1 MTVLI
6 EDDPSIRKLVE
17 YSLSS
22 NGISIVSFP
31 SGEEAFESDLKDAEL
46 FILDIM
52 LPGMDG
58 MEILSRIRKDPTL
71 GRVPVIMLT
80 AKGSEYDIAKGLDDG
95 ADDYIPKP
103 FGILELIS
111 RVKAAIRRGRMNGE
125 EKKKKE
131 TLSSGDINM
140 DVTSHRAYLGDREI
154 SLTQKEYALL
164 EYFLTHKG
172 IALSRDKLL
181 TEVWGY
187 NYVGETRTVDV
198 HIRHLREKL
207 GSEGDKIET
216 VKGLGYRFSGE

>member
-31 SGEEAFESDLKDAEL
+31 SGEEAFESDLKDSEL

-71 GRVPVIMLT
+71 RRVPVIMLT
-80 AKGSEYDIAKGLDDG
+80 AKDSEYDIAKGLDDG

-125 EKKKKE
+125 EKKKE

>member
-71 GRVPVIMLT
+71 RRVPVIMLT
-80 AKGSEYDIAKGLDDG
+80 AKDSEYDIAKGLDDG

-125 EKKKKE
+125 EKKKE

-181 TEVWGY
+181 TEVWVY

>member
-1 MTVLI
+1 M
-6 EDDPSIRKLVE
+6 
-17 YSLSS
+17 
-22 NGISIVSFP
+22 
-31 SGEEAFESDLKDAEL
+31 
-46 FILDIM
+46 
-52 LPGMDG
+52 
-58 MEILSRIRKDPTL
+58 
-71 GRVPVIMLT
+71 PVIMLT
-80 AKGSEYDIAKGLDDG
+80 AKDSEYDIAKGLDDG

-125 EKKKKE
+125 EKKKE

-207 GSEGDKIET
+207 GTEGDKIET

>member
-1 MTVLI
+1 
-6 EDDPSIRKLVE
+6 
-17 YSLSS
+17 
-22 NGISIVSFP
+22 
-31 SGEEAFESDLKDAEL
+31 
-46 FILDIM
+46 
-52 LPGMDG
+52 
-58 MEILSRIRKDPTL
+58 
-71 GRVPVIMLT
+71 
-80 AKGSEYDIAKGLDDG
+80 
-95 ADDYIPKP
+95 
-103 FGILELIS
+103 
-111 RVKAAIRRGRMNGE
+111 
-125 EKKKKE
+125 
-131 TLSSGDINM
+131 M

-207 GSEGDKIET
+207 GTEGDKIET

>member
-58 MEILSRIRKDPTL
+58 MEILSRIRKDPAL

-125 EKKKKE
+125 EKKKE

-140 DVTSHRAYLGDREI
+140 DVTSHRVYLGDREI
-154 SLTQKEYALL
+154 SLTQKEYVLL

-207 GSEGDKIET
+207 GTEGDKIET

>member
-31 SGEEAFESDLKDAEL
+31 SGEEAFEGDLKDAEL

-80 AKGSEYDIAKGLDDG
+80 AKDSEYDIAKGLDDG

-125 EKKKKE
+125 EKKE

-207 GSEGDKIET
+207 GTEGDKIET

>member
-22 NGISIVSFP
+22 NGISIVSFS

-58 MEILSRIRKDPTL
+58 MEILSRIRKDPVL

-80 AKGSEYDIAKGLDDG
+80 AKDSEYDIAKGLDDG

-125 EKKKKE
+125 EKKKE

>member
-125 EKKKKE
+125 EKKD

>member
-31 SGEEAFESDLKDAEL
+31 SGEDAFESDLKDAEL

-80 AKGSEYDIAKGLDDG
+80 AKDSEYDIAKGLDDG

-125 EKKKKE
+125 EKKKE

>member
-125 EKKKKE
+125 EKKE

-207 GSEGDKIET
+207 GTEGDKIET

>member
-31 SGEEAFESDLKDAEL
+31 SGEEAFESDLTDAEL

-80 AKGSEYDIAKGLDDG
+80 AKDSEYDIAKGLDDG

-125 EKKKKE
+125 EEKKE

-140 DVTSHRAYLGDREI
+140 DVSSHRAYLGDREI

>member
-58 MEILSRIRKDPTL
+58 MEILSRIRKDPIL

-125 EKKKKE
+125 EKKKE

-207 GSEGDKIET
+207 GTEGDKIET

>member
-80 AKGSEYDIAKGLDDG
+80 AKDSEYDIAKGLDDG

-125 EKKKKE
+125 EKKKE
-131 TLSSGDINM
+131 ILSSGDINM

-207 GSEGDKIET
+207 GTEGDKIET

>member
-22 NGISIVSFP
+22 NGISIVPFP

-71 GRVPVIMLT
+71 RRVPVIMLT
-80 AKGSEYDIAKGLDDG
+80 AKDSEYDIAKGLDDG

-125 EKKKKE
+125 EKKKE

-207 GSEGDKIET
+207 GTEGDKIET

>member
-58 MEILSRIRKDPTL
+58 MEILSRIRKDPVL

-80 AKGSEYDIAKGLDDG
+80 AKDSEYDIAKGLDDG

-125 EKKKKE
+125 EKKKE

-207 GSEGDKIET
+207 GTEGDKIET

>member
-71 GRVPVIMLT
+71 RRVPVIMLT
-80 AKGSEYDIAKGLDDG
+80 AKDSEYDIAKGLDDG

-125 EKKKKE
+125 EKKKE

-140 DVTSHRAYLGDREI
+140 DVTSHRAYLEDREI

>member
-31 SGEEAFESDLKDAEL
+31 SGEDAFESDLKDAEL

-58 MEILSRIRKDPTL
+58 MEILSRIRKDPVL

-80 AKGSEYDIAKGLDDG
+80 AKDSEYDIAKGLDDG

-125 EKKKKE
+125 EKKKE

-207 GSEGDKIET
+207 GTEGDKIET

>member
-17 YSLSS
+17 YTLSS

-125 EKKKKE
+125 EKKE

>member
-125 EKKKKE
+125 EKKKE

-207 GSEGDKIET
+207 GSEGDRIET

>member
-80 AKGSEYDIAKGLDDG
+80 AKDSEYDIAKGLDDG

-125 EKKKKE
+125 EEKKD

-207 GSEGDKIET
+207 GTEGDKIET

>member
-58 MEILSRIRKDPTL
+58 MESLSRIRKDPTL
-71 GRVPVIMLT
+71 RRVPVILLT
-80 AKGSEYDIAKGLDDG
+80 AKDSEYDIAKGLDDG

-125 EKKKKE
+125 EKKKE

>member
-22 NGISIVSFP
+22 NGISIVSCP

-80 AKGSEYDIAKGLDDG
+80 AKDSEYDIAKGLDDG

-125 EKKKKE
+125 EKKKE

-140 DVTSHRAYLGDREI
+140 DVTS
-154 SLTQKEYALL
+154 
-164 EYFLTHKG
+164 
-172 IALSRDKLL
+172 
-181 TEVWGY
+181 
-187 NYVGETRTVDV
+187 
-198 HIRHLREKL
+198 
-207 GSEGDKIET
+207 
-216 VKGLGYRFSGE
+216 

>member
-31 SGEEAFESDLKDAEL
+31 SGEESFESDLKDAEL

-80 AKGSEYDIAKGLDDG
+80 AKDSEYDIAKGLDDG

-125 EKKKKE
+125 EKKKE

>member
-31 SGEEAFESDLKDAEL
+31 SGEEAFESDLTDAEL

-80 AKGSEYDIAKGLDDG
+80 AKDSEYDIAKGLDDG

-125 EKKKKE
+125 EKKKE

-207 GSEGDKIET
+207 GTEGDKIET

>member
-80 AKGSEYDIAKGLDDG
+80 AKDSEYDIAKGLDDG

-125 EKKKKE
+125 EKKE

>member
-125 EKKKKE
+125 EKKKE

-207 GSEGDKIET
+207 GTEGDKIET

>member
-125 EKKKKE
+125 EKKKE

-140 DVTSHRAYLGDREI
+140 DVTSHRAYLGDSEI

>member
-80 AKGSEYDIAKGLDDG
+80 AKDSEYDIAKGLDDG

-125 EKKKKE
+125 EKKKE

-198 HIRHLREKL
+198 HIRHLREKF

>member
-58 MEILSRIRKDPTL
+58 MEILSRIRKDPAL

-125 EKKKKE
+125 EKKKE

>member
-31 SGEEAFESDLKDAEL
+31 SGEEAFESDLTDAEL

-71 GRVPVIMLT
+71 RRVPVIMLT
-80 AKGSEYDIAKGLDDG
+80 AKDSEYDIAKGLDDG

-125 EKKKKE
+125 EKKKE

>member
-71 GRVPVIMLT
+71 RRVPVIMLT
-80 AKGSEYDIAKGLDDG
+80 AKDSEYDIAKGLDDG

-125 EKKKKE
+125 KEKKD

>member
-125 EKKKKE
+125 EKKD

-207 GSEGDKIET
+207 GTEGDKIET

>member
-125 EKKKKE
+125 EKKKE

-140 DVTSHRAYLGDREI
+140 DVTSHRVYLGDREI

-207 GSEGDKIET
+207 GTEGDKIET

>member
-125 EKKKKE
+125 EKKD

-207 GSEGDKIET
+207 GIEGDKIET

>member
-71 GRVPVIMLT
+71 RRVPVIMLT
-80 AKGSEYDIAKGLDDG
+80 AKDSEYDIAKGLDDG

-125 EKKKKE
+125 EKKKE
-131 TLSSGDINM
+131 TLSSVDINM

-207 GSEGDKIET
+207 GTEGDKIET

>member
-125 EKKKKE
+125 EEKKD

-207 GSEGDKIET
+207 GTEGDKIET

>member
-125 EKKKKE
+125 EEKKE

>member
-125 EKKKKE
+125 EEKKE

-207 GSEGDKIET
+207 GTEGDKIET

>member
-80 AKGSEYDIAKGLDDG
+80 AKDSEYDIAKGLDDG

-111 RVKAAIRRGRMNGE
+111 RVKAAIRRSRMNGE
-125 EKKKKE
+125 EKKKE

-207 GSEGDKIET
+207 GTEGDKIET